1 MKKIQSIA
9 IWLTATL
16 FALYELFI
24 TNGFYG
30 ISLALQQQ
38 DLNLPAGATGALAA
52 AASLIY
58 AICQIPAGI
67 LVSRSSIKF
76 ILTLCSILVAV
87 GMAIYCKA
95 TGIEGLILGRMIIAV
110 GSSFAFVSVA
120 ILISR
125 WLPRE
130 KFSWYYGLTQCL
142 GNISVVCANM
152 FLPQIINFVHGWRAM
167 SLILALVGG
176 VIAVLIF
183 IVIKTNPTAIQAI
196 IAEPQNKSS
205 VFSLLKKLVS
215 NQQFWIVNLFAG
227 LMLGTLFSFGANWLI
242 GFQNYF
248 DGNNLSH
255 SALVSSI
262 LFLGVAV
269 GNPIVGALSL
279 RFQTRKKFF
288 VYGSLFSSILMGIL
302 VFTTLNSSLALVLY
316 FLLGLGLSTTFLC
329 YSVIMEILP
338 NELQG
343 LGVGLCNTV
352 VYFSGALLSIVIGTI
367 LHEELSALVGNSA
380 NILFEQRVGLALF
393 FFTLSQ
399 AFTISLF
406 IRESFKKE

>member
-1 MKKIQSIA
+1 MKKLQSTA

-30 ISLALQQQ
+30 VSLSLQQH
-38 DLNLPAGATGALAA
+38 DLNLPAGAIGTLAA
-52 AASLIY
+52 VASLIY

-67 LVSRSSIKF
+67 LVSRFSIKF
-76 ILTLCSILVAV
+76 ILTGCSVLVAL
-87 GMAIYCKA
+87 GMAIYFKA
-95 TGIEGLILGRMIIAV
+95 TSIDGLILGRMVIAV

-130 KFSWYYGLTQCL
+130 KFSLYYGLTQCL

-152 FLPQIINFVHGWRAM
+152 FLPQIINFVHGWRSM
-167 SLILALVGG
+167 SLILAIAGAI
-176 VIAVLIF
+176 IAVIVF
-183 IVIKTNPTAIQAI
+183 IVIKTNPAAHPATIV
-196 IAEPQNKSS
+196 EPQSNASI
-205 VFSLLKKLVS
+205 FGLLKKLMS

-227 LMLGTLFSFGANWLI
+227 LMLGTLFNFGANWLI

-279 RFQTRKKFF
+279 RFETRKKFF
-288 VYGSLFSSILMGIL
+288 VFGSISSALLMGVL
-302 VFTTLNSSLALVLY
+302 VFTTLNSGLALVLY

-352 VYFSGALLSIVIGTI
+352 VYFSGAVLSILIGTI
-367 LHEELSALVGNSA
+367 LHDELSALVGNSA

-393 FFTLSQ
+393 FFTLIQ

-406 IRESFKKE
+406 IKESFKK

>member
-1 MKKIQSIA
+1 MKKLQSTA

-30 ISLALQQQ
+30 VSLALQQH
-38 DLNLPAGATGALAA
+38 DLNLPAGATGTLAA
-52 AASLIY
+52 VASLVY

-67 LVSRSSIKF
+67 LVSRFSIKF
-76 ILTLCSILVAV
+76 ILTLCSALVAL
-87 GMAIYCKA
+87 GMAIYFKA
-95 TGIEGLILGRMIIAV
+95 TGIDGLILGRMVIAV

-130 KFSWYYGLTQCL
+130 KFSLYYGLTQCL

-152 FLPQIINFVHGWRAM
+152 FLPQIINFVHGWRSM
-167 SLILALVGG
+167 SLILAIAGAI
-176 VIAVLIF
+176 IAVIIF
-183 IVIKTNPTAIQAI
+183 IVIKTNPAAHQATI
-196 IAEPQNKSS
+196 VESQSNASI
-205 VFSLLKKLVS
+205 FGLLKKLIS

-227 LMLGTLFSFGANWLI
+227 LMLGTLFNFGANWLI

-248 DGNNLSH
+248 DGNNLPH

-279 RFQTRKKFF
+279 RFETRKKFF
-288 VYGSLFSSILMGIL
+288 VFGSISSALLMGIL
-302 VFTTLNSSLALVLY
+302 VFTTLNSGLALVLY

-352 VYFSGALLSIVIGTI
+352 VYFSGAVLSIVIGTI

-393 FFTLSQ
+393 FFTLIQ

-406 IRESFKKE
+406 IKESFKK